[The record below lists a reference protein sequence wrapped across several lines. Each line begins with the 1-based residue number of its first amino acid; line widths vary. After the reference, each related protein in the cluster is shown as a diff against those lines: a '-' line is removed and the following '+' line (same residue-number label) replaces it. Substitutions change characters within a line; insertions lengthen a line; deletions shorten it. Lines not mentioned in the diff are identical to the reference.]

1 MRSQVDRKRRSL
13 LWILTASGVAAA
25 VAISTSSCGREEER
39 LPGHSRPL
47 LAHDWP
53 HPRDYR
59 FAPSTFKAPEPAA
72 VTTRTGLRAYIIE
85 SETDPVVRV
94 TAALPL
100 GRFYEQAGEAGAAAL
115 LTQSLTRRGPATP
128 GRPLSQRLADLGT
141 EIQVEEGP
149 ALTRISVEA
158 LSEDWREALT
168 LVIDLLRRPDLDEG
182 FIRGH
187 RAGPGYSEPT
197 SGVAGSGFRPKVELE
212 RLLGGYPLAPPDP
225 GSTLAPAAVAAL
237 AARSLGANRVVLGIG
252 GGLPRAQ
259 AESALEQLSQGWQ
272 EASGELKL
280 ASLAERAGSGSPQTI
295 EAPYLE
301 GWIAIGRVMGPLAES
316 DLAPF
321 AVMASIFN
329 TRLNIA
335 IREIRGLANRAVLE
349 LPETARGAG
358 LLHIRT
364 GGRLEAVGPLVKFS
378 LDELDRMQ
386 SPSDPISAEELDRA
400 KGALVLGSWQG
411 ALDGARQASATYAAE
426 TVLRGGVGGL
436 LKWPEA
442 VQAVTA
448 EQVKA
453 LAPKCLKPM
462 EMKTVIVGPIEKI
475 RPARHPRWPV
485 GLDELMRRT
494 S

>member
-1 MRSQVDRKRRSL
+1 MTSQVYKTMRG
-13 LWILTASGVAAA
+13 WAGTLTAVGMAA
-25 VAISTSSCGREEER
+25 VLATSSSCGREEER
-39 LPGHSRPL
+39 LPGRSRPL

-59 FAPSTFKAPEPAA
+59 FDPSSFKAPEPAA
-72 VTTRTGLRAYIIE
+72 VSTRSGLRAYVVPNE
-85 SETDPVVRV
+85 ADPVVRI

-115 LTQSLTRRGPATP
+115 LTQILTRRGPADRE
-128 GRPLSQRLADLGT
+128 RPLSARLGDLGT
-141 EIQVEEGP
+141 ELQVDEGP
-149 ALTRISVEA
+149 ALTRIAVEE
-158 LSEDWREALT
+158 LPEDWREALT
-168 LVIDLLRRPDLDEG
+168 LMIDLLRRPDLDEG
-182 FIRGH
+182 FIREY
-187 RAGPGYSEPT
+187 RAGSGYSEPT
-197 SGVAGSGFRPKVELE
+197 AGVAGSGFRPKVELE
-212 RLLGGYPLAPPDP
+212 RLLGGYPLAPPEP
-225 GSTLAPAAVAAL
+225 GSTLSTAAV
-237 AARSLGANRVVLGIG
+237 RSLGARTLGVNRVVLGLG
-252 GGLPRAQ
+252 GGLPRAE
-259 AESALEQLSQGWQ
+259 AEAALEELSQGWPA
-272 EASGELKL
+272 ASGELPL
-280 ASLAERAGSGSPQTI
+280 ISIAARAGSGTLQTI

-301 GWIAIGRVMGPLAES
+301 GWIAIGRVIGPLSEG
-316 DLAPF
+316 DVAPF

-349 LPETARGAG
+349 LPETASGAG

-386 SPSDPISAEELDRA
+386 SGSDAISAEELDRA
-400 KGALVLGSWQG
+400 KGTLVLGSWQG

-426 TVLRGGVGGL
+426 SVLRGGIEGL
-436 LKWPEA
+436 LEWPEA
-442 VQAVTA
+442 VQAVTP
-448 EQVKA
+448 EQVKTVA
-453 LAPKCLKPM
+453 QKYLKPT

-485 GLDELMRRT
+485 GLDELSKT

>member
-1 MRSQVDRKRRSL
+1 MSSELGRRVRGL
-13 LWILTASGVAAA
+13 LWMLAAIGMGGAFA
-25 VAISTSSCGREEER
+25 VAMTSCAREEER
-39 LPGHSRPL
+39 LPGRSRPL

-53 HPRDYR
+53 HPRDYK
-59 FAPSTFKAPEPAA
+59 FAPTTFKAPEPTLVAA
-72 VTTRTGLRAYIIE
+72 RSGLRAYVIP
-85 SETDPVVRV
+85 SEADPVVRV
-94 TAALPL
+94 TAAIPS
-100 GRFYEQAGEAGAAAL
+100 GRLYEQAGEAGAAAL
-115 LTQSLTRRGPATP
+115 LTQILARRGPANP
-128 GRPLSQRLADLGT
+128 ARPLSLRLADLGT
-141 EIQVEEGP
+141 ELQVEESP
-149 ALTRISVEA
+149 TLTRISVEV
-158 LSEDWREALT
+158 LSEDWRDALA
-168 LVIDLLRRPDLDEG
+168 LMIDLLRRPDLDEG
-182 FIRGH
+182 FIRGY
-187 RAGPGYSEPT
+187 RAGAGYSEPT

-225 GSTLAPAAVAAL
+225 GSSLTPAAVRAVAS
-237 AARSLGANRVVLGIG
+237 RTLGANRVVLGIG
-252 GGLPRAQ
+252 GGLPRAE
-259 AESALEQLSQGWQ
+259 AESALEELSQGW
-272 EASGELKL
+272 AGATAELKL
-280 ASLAERAGSGSPQTI
+280 ASNGGGAGGGSPHTI

-301 GWIAIGRVMGPLAES
+301 GWIAIGRVVGPLSQGEQ
-316 DLAPF
+316 APV

-349 LPETARGAG
+349 LPETPSGAG

-364 GGRLEAVGPLVKFS
+364 GGRLESVGPLVKFS

-386 SPSDPISAEELDRA
+386 SASDTISAEELERA
-400 KGALVLGSWQG
+400 KGALVLGAWQG
-411 ALDGARQASATYAAE
+411 ALDGARQASATYAVE
-426 TVLRGGVGGL
+426 TVNRGGVEEL

-453 LAPKCLKPM
+453 VAQKYLKPI

-485 GLDELMRRT
+485 GLDELASKT